1 MSVGIQFYF
10 VMVTQFVTKIFA
22 FVASVLVAR
31 VMGPTVVGIIAFAY
45 AFVGLFEFL
54 FDMGTGTAH
63 IKRIS
68 EGRDY
73 SKCLGAYAL
82 LKALLSFLALGVV
95 LAAYTFIY
103 QYREGFQDQ
112 VQRTV
117 IFIILGSV
125 VVDQVFMFYFNT
137 FKAQLKFGKSQ
148 IIKSVKDIADALL
161 VIAVVIFWRNI
172 YVLAAVYLV
181 SESIGAVMGFVLL
194 KNKRIR
200 KPDASLLK
208 SYVKFSIPM
217 FAITVGWTVYQNI
230 DKVMIRSFWPAAD
243 VGIYHVGYRICAFA
257 LLLGTSLNAILFP
270 TVSKLHGEGKLD
282 SIREVLYKGERFTAL
297 LITPFALV
305 CAVFAQPIILNI
317 WGEAYLPVIPIL
329 RVLAI
334 FTVFAC
340 MGYPLSAGIMG
351 IGRIWAYFWLFAI
364 NLLLL
369 ISSNLIFIP
378 ESVFGI
384 KTLGLGALGAAW
396 GTLVAI
402 FFGYILRKFLLHRYI
417 RIDLSCRVFTAPL
430 VGCLIGG
437 AFWLVNRL
445 EISLM
450 ESLYLLPIALAAY
463 FTLAFLFR
471 AMTGE
476 DIRLIIRILKPSSTK
491 KYLTDEFQRSAD

>member
-1 MSVGIQFYF
+1 
-10 VMVTQFVTKIFA
+10 MVTQFVTKIFA

-45 AFVGLFEFL
+45 AFVGMFEFL

-73 SKCLGAYAL
+73 SRCLGAYAI
-82 LKALLSFLALGVV
+82 LKGILSCVALGVV
-95 LAAYTFIY
+95 LAAYTFVY

-112 VQRTV
+112 VQKTV

-125 VVDQVFMFYFNT
+125 IVDQVFMFYFNT

-161 VIAVVIFWRNI
+161 IIAVVIFWRNI
-172 YVLAAVYLV
+172 YALAVVHLL
-181 SESIGAVMGFVLL
+181 SEIIGAGMGFSLL

-200 KPDASLLK
+200 KPDTSLLK

-243 VGIYHVGYRICAFA
+243 VGMYHVGYRICAFA

-270 TVSKLHGEGKLD
+270 TVSKLHGEGNIL
-282 SIREVLYKGERFTAL
+282 SIGEVLYKAERFTAL
-297 LITPFALV
+297 LITPFALI
-305 CAVFAQPIILNI
+305 CAAFARPIILNV

-329 RVLAI
+329 RVLAV
-334 FTVFAC
+334 FTVLAC

-351 IGRIWAYFWLFAI
+351 IGRIWAYFWLFMI
-364 NLLLL
+364 NLVVLV
-369 ISSNLIFIP
+369 SSNLVFIP

-384 KTLGLGALGAAW
+384 KTFGLGALGAAW

-402 FFGYILRKFLLHRYI
+402 FLGYILRKFLLSRYI
-417 RIDLSCRVFTAPL
+417 KINLSSRVYIAPL
-430 VGCLIGG
+430 IGCLVGG
-437 AFWLVNRL
+437 ALWMVTRL
-445 EISLM
+445 EISLL

-463 FTLAFLFR
+463 FSLALLFR
-471 AMTGE
+471 AMTVE
-476 DIRLIIRILKPSSTK
+476 DMRLIIRILKPSSTK
-491 KYLTDEFQRSAD
+491 NYLSDEFQKPAE